1 VKSSGHPDL
10 FSTARLLAKSWIGPA
25 WGGWW
30 FLALWLLAGHWA
42 TNSQY
47 TYGWVVP
54 PLALLF
60 AWHRWSTRP
69 APSQPSRWSMPLA
82 LISAAAVFP
91 IWLIA
96 QPNPG
101 WRLVPSLLALSA
113 VLGTVALCARAG
125 GKSWARHFAF
135 PILFMLTAVPWPGL
149 VEETLVQ
156 GLMRF
161 VAGVTVALLN
171 FAGLSAMQRGN
182 LIEVRAGVLGVEEA
196 CSGVRS
202 LQTAL
207 MSALL
212 FGELYRLKPGA
223 RGALVAAGFVA
234 ALLTNIARTAFLSLS
249 AGHDGLDA
257 IDRWHDPAG
266 YMVVTVSIV
275 IIALLAE
282 WLSVKHSTKV
292 KVSVASPAH
301 PLPARTG
308 IILTAW
314 LVFVLAGT
322 EAWYFRPP
330 AGDTRK
336 WTLALPPGAKV
347 ESLPENTL
355 SLLGC
360 DQTRAATWS
369 DDTGAHWTAF
379 FLEWLPRR
387 NRTAL
392 LAQVHRP
399 EVCLPSTGFTEA
411 GSRRTLRISAAGFD
425 LAFESLH
432 FRDPRGEDAFVFYC
446 PWEII
451 PGQPGRNAVFSDSTR
466 STSFRRVWQRERVI
480 GQQVI
485 ELIVTGISSREAAE
499 ASLRGQLG
507 VLITEATGRN

>member
-1 VKSSGHPDL
+1 
-10 FSTARLLAKSWIGPA
+10 
-25 WGGWW
+25 
-30 FLALWLLAGHWA
+30 
-42 TNSQY
+42 
-47 TYGWVVP
+47 
-54 PLALLF
+54 
-60 AWHRWSTRP
+60 
-69 APSQPSRWSMPLA
+69 MPLA

-182 LIEVRAGVLGVEEA
+182 LSRSTCRRARRGRSMQWRAFATDCIDVGASFWRTLSAQTRRTRRARRRWFRCGVA
-196 CSGVRS
+196 HQCRS
-202 LQTAL
+202 N
-207 MSALL
+207 
-212 FGELYRLKPGA
+212 RLS
-223 RGALVAAGFVA
+223 
-234 ALLTNIARTAFLSLS
+234 ILS

-301 PLPARTG
+301 PLRLAR
-308 IILTAW
+308 
-314 LVFVLAGT
+314 
-322 EAWYFRPP
+322 ESSS
-330 AGDTRK
+330 
-336 WTLALPPGAKV
+336 PPGWFSSWRAPKRGISARQQAIRGNGHSPCRRERKSSRCLRIRSPCSAAIRRV
-347 ESLPENTL
+347 QRPGAMTRGPTGRHSFSNGSL
-355 SLLGC
+355 
-360 DQTRAATWS
+360 AA
-369 DDTGAHWTAF
+369 D
-379 FLEWLPRR
+379 
-387 NRTAL
+387 RTAL

-466 STSFRRVWQRERVI
+466 TTSFRRVWQRERVI
-480 GQQVI
+480 GPAGDRVDRHRN
-485 ELIVTGISSREAAE
+485 LFARS
-499 ASLRGQLG
+499 
-507 VLITEATGRN
+507 GRSARCGDNLAC